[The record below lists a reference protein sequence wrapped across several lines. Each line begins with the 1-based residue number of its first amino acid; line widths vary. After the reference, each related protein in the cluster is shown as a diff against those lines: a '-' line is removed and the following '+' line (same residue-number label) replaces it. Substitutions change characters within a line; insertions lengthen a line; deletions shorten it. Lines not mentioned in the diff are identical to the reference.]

1 MSFRWKQTKMCTG
14 LMLAFGGSF
23 VLSAAPSF
31 AQPTQSLDRV
41 EITGSMLRRTDAET
55 ALPVTIIRSEEL
67 QRQGIT
73 TAEQAIKTISANQS
87 EIGVSR
93 SIGAST
99 GGASQADLRGLGIQ
113 SSANKT
119 LVLLNGRRLANSAI
133 QGLEG
138 GVDLSAIPLS
148 SIDRIEVLRDGA
160 SAIYGTD
167 AIGGVIN
174 FILRRDYTGIELAA
188 EGQWPSESGG
198 GDEHRFTALA
208 GWGSLDKDRFNIMGS
223 IDYRKQKV
231 LLASEREFAKTGI
244 LGTTRDDILAGTSGT
259 AFPGDLN
266 GFEPSGPGCAPPS
279 SVPVQNAAG
288 TAFGS
293 CRYDFSRETD
303 IIPENEQTTGL
314 LRGTLKLGQDHQV
327 SAEYVY
333 AKNIVP
339 SAFAG
344 APSSHLMLAT
354 HPHFPAGATP
364 TLVPDASGVDMP
376 GGVVNWRTVPA
387 GKRAG
392 ETEGVNKRWVI
403 DFQGGVAGWDYRAG
417 FGNSKNETTD
427 SVTGGYTRDDLI
439 QTALYNN
446 LINPFGPQTAADQ
459 AAIDAAV
466 VKAKTITSKGD
477 VDFIDG
483 RVTKDLFQLP
493 AGPLALALGA
503 EYRKEEY
510 TYVAEEIT
518 RQVPSIGV
526 DPDSDVTGKR
536 DVTALFA
543 EVAIPIVKNL
553 DATIALRYD
562 DYSDVGSTTN
572 PKFSLRFQPMPE
584 LLLRASYSTGF
595 RAPTLYEIFQ
605 PASLTFTSDNYDDPL
620 LCPGGVAIPPATDGA
635 VCGQQV
641 QTRFAGPASIGLP
654 LDTLQPEESK
664 SWQFGF
670 VTEPAPWLTFGMD
683 FWWIR
688 LENQISV
695 VAEQAIFGDT
705 VKYASKF
712 FRCSQVTQAQRDA
725 IDVCLNFPA
734 FDPIAFIDQPTENL
748 GNLNTN
754 GVDLNLQ
761 FRFAPTPYG
770 RFGVTMDGT
779 YVTKYEYQR
788 AKDEAYIQ
796 NVGRYADNGPVFRWQ
811 HTIALN
817 YSHGPWSAAFV
828 NRYKSGYDDQDPVND
843 VDDYSVFDLF
853 GTWTGY
859 KGLTLTA
866 GIKNL
871 FDEDP
876 PFSNQQNTFQR
887 GYDPR
892 FTDPRGRTFL
902 LRAAY
907 KFF

>member
-1 MSFRWKQTKMCTG
+1 MLKRTRLSIAIGAAFSAG
-14 LMLAFGGSF
+14 LGSF
-23 VLSAAPSF
+23 TPTAL
-31 AQPTQSLDRV
+31 AQTQALERV

-67 QRQGIT
+67 IRQGVT
-73 TAEQAIKTISANQS
+73 TAEQAVQRISANQGLV
-87 EIGVSR
+87 GVSQ
-93 SIGAST
+93 SVGATT
-99 GGASQADLRGLGIQ
+99 GGAAQADLRGLGAQ

-138 GVDLSAIPLS
+138 GVDLNSIPLN

-174 FILRRDYTGIELAA
+174 FILRRDYTGIEIAA
-188 EGQWPSESGG
+188 EGQRPEEDGG
-198 GDEHRFTALA
+198 REHRFTALA

-223 IDYRKQKV
+223 IDYRKQDV
-231 LLASEREFAKTGI
+231 MLATDRKFAATGI
-244 LGTTRDDILAGTSGT
+244 LGTSRDDILAGTSGT
-259 AFPGDLN
+259 SFPGDLN
-266 GFEPSGPGCAPPS
+266 GFEPSGPGCAPPG
-279 SVPVQNAAG
+279 SVPVTNAAG

-293 CRYDFSRETD
+293 CRYDFTRDID
-303 IIPENEQTTGL
+303 IIPENEQLTGL

-327 SAEYVY
+327 SAEYLR
-333 AKNIVP
+333 AKNTVL
-339 SAFAG
+339 ARVA
-344 APSSHLMLAT
+344 AVPSSHIMLAT

-364 TLVPDASGVDMP
+364 TDVPDASGVDVP
-376 GGVVNWRTVPA
+376 GGIVNWRQIPA
-387 GKRAG
+387 GKRSG
-392 ETEGVNKRWVI
+392 ESEAINERWVI
-403 DFQGGVAGWDYRAG
+403 DFQGGVAGWEYRAG
-417 FGNSKNETTD
+417 FGNSKNKTTD
-427 SVTGGYTRDDLI
+427 SVNGGYTNDDTI

-446 LINPFGPQTAADQ
+446 LINPFGPQSAADQ
-459 AAIDAAV
+459 AALDSALVNAR
-466 VKAKTITSKGD
+466 TITSRGD

-483 RVTKDLFQLP
+483 RVTKDIFQLP
-493 AGPLALALGA
+493 AGPLSLALGA
-503 EYRKEEY
+503 EHRKEEY
-510 TYVAEEIT
+510 TFVAEEIT
-518 RQVPSIGV
+518 RQVPSIGI
-526 DPDSDVTGKR
+526 DPDGDITGKR

-543 EVAIPIVKNL
+543 EVAIPIIKNL

-572 PKFSLRFQPMPE
+572 PKFSLRFQPVPE
-584 LLLRASYSTGF
+584 VLLRASYNTGF

-605 PASLTFTSDNYDDPL
+605 PSSLTFTSDNYDDPL
-620 LCPGGVAIPPATDGA
+620 LCPGGTAIPPATDGA

-641 QTRFAGPASIGLP
+641 QARFSGPASVGLP
-654 LDTLQPEESK
+654 ASTLQPEESR
-664 SWQFGF
+664 SWTFGF
-670 VTEPAPWLTFGMD
+670 VTEPAQWMTFGLD

-688 LENQISV
+688 LENQITV
-695 VAEQAIFGDT
+695 VAEQAIFGDP

-712 FRCSQVTQAQRDA
+712 IRCSQATPAQRAA
-725 IDVCLNFPA
+725 IDVCLNFPT
-734 FDPIAFIDQPTENL
+734 FDPIAFIDQPNENL

-754 GVDLNLQ
+754 GFDLNLQ
-761 FRFAPTPYG
+761 FRFAPTTYG

-788 AKDEAYIQ
+788 EKDGVYIQ
-796 NVGRYADNGPVFRWQ
+796 NVGRYADNAPVFRWQ
-811 HTIALN
+811 HTIAVN
-817 YSHGPWSAAFV
+817 YSLGPWSAVFA
-828 NRYKSGYDDQDPVND
+828 NRYKSGYEDQDPVNK

-853 GTWTGY
+853 GTWTGF

-876 PFSNQQNTFQR
+876 PFTNQVTTFQR

-902 LRAAY
+902 VRAAY

>member
-1 MSFRWKQTKMCTG
+1 MWKPTRLSLAIG
-14 LMLAFGGSF
+14 AAFGAGMAGF
-23 VLSAAPSF
+23 TPTVI
-31 AQPTQSLDRV
+31 AQQTQTLERV
-41 EITGSMLRRTDAET
+41 EITGSALRRTDAET

-67 QRQGIT
+67 IRQGIT

-138 GVDLSAIPLS
+138 GVDLSAIPLA

-160 SAIYGTD
+160 SALYGTD

-208 GWGSLDKDRFNIMGS
+208 GWGNLDKDRFNVMGS

-231 LLASEREFAKTGI
+231 LLASDREFAKTGI
-244 LGTTRDDILAGTSGT
+244 LGTTRADILAGTSGT

-327 SAEYVY
+327 SAEYLY

-339 SAFAG
+339 SAFAA
-344 APSSHLMLAT
+344 APSSHLILAT
-354 HPHFPAGATP
+354 HPHFPAGAPT
-364 TLVPDASGVDMP
+364 TLVDNGSGVDVP
-376 GGVVNWRTVPA
+376 GGVANWRQVPA

-392 ETEGVNKRWVI
+392 ETEGVNKRWLI

-427 SVTGGYTRDDLI
+427 SVTGGYTRDDVI

-459 AAIDAAV
+459 AAIESAIVRAQ
-466 VKAKTITSKGD
+466 TITSKGD
-477 VDFIDG
+477 VDFIDA
-483 RVTKDLFQLP
+483 RVTKDIFQLP
-493 AGPLALALGA
+493 AGPLSLALGA
-503 EYRKEEY
+503 EFRKEEY

-526 DPDSDVTGKR
+526 DPDSDISGDR
-536 DVTALFA
+536 DVKALYA
-543 EVAIPIVKNL
+543 ELAIPIIKNL
-553 DATIALRYD
+553 DATIAVRYD

-572 PKFSLRFQPMPE
+572 PKFALRFQPIPE
-584 LLLRASYSTGF
+584 LLLRASYNTGF

-605 PASLTFTSDNYDDPL
+605 PTSLTFTSDNYDDPL
-620 LCPGGVAIPPATDGA
+620 LCPGGTAIPPATDGA

-641 QTRFAGPASIGLP
+641 QVRLGGPVSIGLP
-654 LDTLQPEESK
+654 ASSLQPEESK
-664 SWQFGF
+664 AWTFGI
-670 VTEPAPWLTFGMD
+670 VVEPAPWLTVGLD
-683 FWWIR
+683 FWSIEI
-688 LENQISV
+688 ENQILPLP
-695 VAEQAIFGDT
+695 EQAIFGDP
-705 VKYASKF
+705 VRYAGKF
-712 FRCSQVTQAQRDA
+712 HRCSQVTQAQRDA
-725 IDVCLNFPA
+725 IDVCLNFPS
-734 FDPIAFIDQPTENL
+734 FDPIAFIDGPTENL

-754 GVDLNLQ
+754 GFDLNVQL
-761 FRFAPTPYG
+761 RFAPTPYG

-788 AKDEAYIQ
+788 AKDDVYIQ
-796 NVGRYADNGPVFRWQ
+796 NVGRYADNGPIFRWQ

-817 YSHGPWSAAFV
+817 YTHGPWGATFV
-828 NRYKSGYDDQDPVND
+828 NRFKSGYTDQTPTNE
-843 VDDYSVFDLF
+843 VDDYSTYDLF

-892 FTDPRGRTFL
+892 FTDPRGRTFM

>member
-1 MSFRWKQTKMCTG
+1 MWKRTRLSLAIG
-14 LMLAFGGSF
+14 AAFGAGMASF
-23 VLSAAPSF
+23 TPTVI
-31 AQPTQSLDRV
+31 AQQTQTLERV
-41 EITGSMLRRTDAET
+41 EITGSALRRTDAET

-73 TAEQAIKTISANQS
+73 TAEQAVKLISANQS

-119 LVLLNGRRLANSAI
+119 LVLLNGRRLANVAI
-133 QGLEG
+133 EG
-138 GVDLSAIPLS
+138 VEGAVDLSAIPLA

-160 SAIYGTD
+160 SSLYGTD

-174 FILRRDYTGIELAA
+174 FILRRDYQGIELAA
-188 EGQWPSESGG
+188 EGQWPQESGG
-198 GDEHRFTALA
+198 GEEHRFTLL
-208 GWGSLDKDRFNIMGS
+208 GGFGSLDKDRFNIMGS
-223 IDYRKQKV
+223 IDYRKQDV
-231 LLASEREFAKTGI
+231 LLAKDREFAKTGI
-244 LGTTRDDILAGTSGT
+244 LGTTRADILAGTSGT

-279 SVPVQNAAG
+279 SVPVTNAAG

-303 IIPENEQTTGL
+303 IIPENEQITYL
-314 LRGTLKLGQDHQV
+314 ARGTLKLGQDHQV
-327 SAEYVY
+327 SAEYLH
-333 AKNIVP
+333 AKNTVP
-339 SAFAG
+339 SAFAA

-354 HPHFPAGATP
+354 HPHFPAGAPT
-364 TLVPDASGVDMP
+364 TLVPDASGVDVP
-376 GGVVNWRTVPA
+376 GGVVNWRQVPA

-392 ETEGVNKRWVI
+392 ETEAVNKRWVI
-403 DFQGGVAGWDYRAG
+403 DFQGGVAGWEYRAG

-439 QTALYNN
+439 QASLYAG

-466 VKAKTITSKGD
+466 VHAKTITSKGD
-477 VDFIDG
+477 VDFIDA
-483 RVTKDLFQLP
+483 RVTKDIFQLP
-493 AGPLALALGA
+493 AGPLSLALGA

-526 DPDSDVTGKR
+526 DPDSDVTGDR
-536 DVTALFA
+536 NVTALFA

-553 DATIALRYD
+553 DATISLRYD

-572 PKFSLRFQPMPE
+572 PKFSLRFQPVPE
-584 LLLRASYSTGF
+584 LLLRASYSEGF
-595 RAPTLYEIFQ
+595 RAPTLYEIFN
-605 PASLTFTSDNYDDPL
+605 PAALTFTSDNYDDPV
-620 LCPGGVAIPPATDGA
+620 LCPGGTAIPPATDGA

-641 QTRFAGPASIGLP
+641 LERQGGPVSIGLP
-654 LDTLQPEESK
+654 ASSLQPEESK

-670 VTEPAPWLTFGMD
+670 VLEPAPWVTFGMD

-688 LENQISV
+688 LENQILPLP
-695 VAEQAIFGDT
+695 EQAIFGDP
-705 VKYASKF
+705 VRYANRF

-725 IDVCLNFPA
+725 IDVCLNFPT
-734 FDPIAFIDQPTENL
+734 FDPIAFIDEPTENL

-754 GVDLNLQ
+754 GVDVNLQ
-761 FRFAPTPYG
+761 LRFAPTPYG
-770 RFGVTMDGT
+770 RFGVTLDGT

-788 AKDEAYIQ
+788 AKDDVYIQ
-796 NVGRYADNGPVFRWQ
+796 NVGRYADNGPIFRWQ

-817 YSHGPWSAAFV
+817 YTQGPWSAAFV
-828 NRYKSGYDDQDPVND
+828 NRYKSGYDDQDPVNE
-843 VDDYSVFDLF
+843 VDSYTVWDLF

-859 KGLTLTA
+859 KGVTLTA

-871 FDEDP
+871 FDRDP

>member
-1 MSFRWKQTKMCTG
+1 MWKRTRLSLAIGAVFGAGFAGFTPAVIAQTQA
-14 LMLAFGGSF
+14 LE
-23 VLSAAPSF
+23 
-31 AQPTQSLDRV
+31 RV

-67 QRQGIT
+67 IRQGVT
-73 TAEQAIKTISANQS
+73 TAEQAVGRITANQS
-87 EIGVSR
+87 LTGVSQ
-93 SIGAST
+93 SVGATT
-99 GGASQADLRGLGIQ
+99 GGAAQADLRGLGAQ
-113 SSANKT
+113 SSSNKT
-119 LVLLNGRRLANSAI
+119 LVLLNGRRLSNSAI
-133 QGLEG
+133 DGLEG
-138 GVDLSAIPLS
+138 GVDLNAIPLN

-174 FILRRDYTGIELAA
+174 FILRRDYVGIELAA
-188 EGQWPSESGG
+188 EGQWPRDDGG
-198 GDEHRFTALA
+198 KEHRFTALA

-223 IDYRKQKV
+223 IDYRKQDV
-231 LLASEREFAKTGI
+231 MVATDRDFAKSGI

-259 AFPGDLN
+259 SFPGDLN

-279 SVPVQNAAG
+279 SVPVTNAAG

-293 CRYDFSRETD
+293 CRYDFTRDVD
-303 IIPENEQTTGL
+303 IIPENEQLTYL
-314 LRGTLKLGQDHQV
+314 LRGTLKLAQDHQV
-327 SAEYVY
+327 SAEYLR
-333 AKNIVP
+333 AKNTVLARVAP
-339 SAFAG
+339 
-344 APSSHLMLAT
+344 APSSFIMLAS
-354 HPHFPAGATP
+354 HPNFPAGATP
-364 TLVPDASGVDMP
+364 TMVEDASGTLVP
-376 GGVVNWRTVPA
+376 GGIVNWRQVPA
-387 GKRAG
+387 GKRSG
-392 ETEGVNKRWVI
+392 ESEAINERWVI

-417 FGNSKNETTD
+417 FGNAKNKTTD
-427 SVTGGYTRDDLI
+427 SVNGGYTRDDTI
-439 QTALYNN
+439 QAALYNN
-446 LINPFGPQTAADQ
+446 LINPFGPQTAAGQ
-459 AAIDAAV
+459 AAIDSAV
-466 VKAKTITSKGD
+466 VHARTISSKGD

-483 RVTKDLFQLP
+483 RITKDIFQLP

-503 EYRKEEY
+503 EHRREEY
-510 TYVAEEIT
+510 GFVAEEIT
-518 RQVPSIGV
+518 RQVPSLGI
-526 DPDSDVTGKR
+526 DPDSDTSGKR
-536 DVTALFA
+536 NVTALFA

-584 LLLRASYSTGF
+584 LLLRASYNTGF
-595 RAPTLYEIFQ
+595 RAPTLYEINE

-620 LCPGGVAIPPATDGA
+620 LCPGGTAIPPATDGA

-641 QTRFAGPASIGLP
+641 QTRGSGPTSVGLPAS
-654 LDTLQPEESK
+654 TLQPEESK

-670 VTEPAPWLTFGMD
+670 VAEPAQWVTFGMD

-688 LENQISV
+688 IENQITV
-695 VAEQAIFGDT
+695 VAEQAIFGDP
-705 VKYASKF
+705 VKYANKF

-725 IDVCLNFPA
+725 IDVCLNFPT
-734 FDPIAFIDQPTENL
+734 FDPIAFIDQPNENL

-754 GVDLNLQ
+754 GVDINLQ
-761 FRFAPTPYG
+761 LRFAPTPYG

-779 YVTKYEYQR
+779 YVSKFEYQR
-788 AKDEAYIQ
+788 EKGGVYIQ
-796 NVGRYADNGPVFRWQ
+796 NVGRYADNAPVFRWQ
-811 HTIALN
+811 HVLALN
-817 YSHGPWSAAFV
+817 YSHGPWSAVFA
-828 NRYKSGYDDQDPVND
+828 NRFKSGYEDQDPVNK

-853 GTWTGY
+853 GTWSGY

-866 GIKNL
+866 GVKNL

-876 PFSNQQNTFQR
+876 PFTNQNTTFQR

-902 LRAAY
+902 VRAAY